1 MKIFGIWILQSCL
14 IVYLKIYDLR
24 IFEIYSISI
33 WLKSKCLLKILPGP
47 RANMILMFV
56 LIQLVVDRKILD
68 PDSVSKLSIS
78 GLELELKLKLK
89 SEFLAGKQ
97 YHAEIF
103 VLK

>member
-1 MKIFGIWILQSCL
+1 M
-14 IVYLKIYDLR
+14 R
-24 IFEIYSISI
+24 
-33 WLKSKCLLKILPGP
+33 
-47 RANMILMFV
+47 
-56 LIQLVVDRKILD
+56 IQLVVDRKILD

-89 SEFLAGKQ
+89 LKSEFLAGKQ